1 MPTSLLSSIHILLPE
16 ARNIRMGFQHLTE
29 LLRSCAG
36 DDASRGLIVYRSGDT
51 DVGYNM
57 PYKKLMALALSNSG
71 LVCRIKGFREKSI
84 VLLHFD
90 DQLENIIWFWS
101 VLYAGGIPAISTP
114 FVKDAQQREQHIR
127 HLNTVLQEPICLTRL
142 NLLGEFMGQEYL
154 NIHTIETLSSSKQ
167 PDARPVPAQHTS
179 TSEPELALLMLTS
192 GSTGNAKVVSLTHSQ
207 IFTAISGKSSVKKL
221 PAGHTFLNWVGLDHV
236 ASMVE
241 IHLQALYVNASQI
254 HIHSSEVVSD
264 PLLFLELISKHRVA
278 TTFAPNFFLAKIRQA
293 MMSESMK
300 SRQRI
305 SRLDL
310 SCLQFLATG
319 GEANVVETCA
329 ALSEL
334 LGRYGAPR
342 NVIVPGFGMTETCAG
357 AIFNCRFPEYDL
369 ENGYE
374 FASLGTC
381 MPGMELR
388 INVSTEEGE
397 PRTAAPNES
406 GNLELTGPVVFQ
418 GYFNN
423 PSATADAFTQDGWF
437 KTGDRAMID
446 AGGQLN
452 FIGRVKE
459 SLNING
465 VKYLPYEIEATIG
478 GLSIPGIMPG
488 CIVCLPYHLKGMETE
503 GVCVIYSPTYV
514 SGDTDSHVDTHKAI
528 VQAVMLHTGT
538 RPYVLPLDYQLLPKS
553 TLGKFSRAKIQ
564 KALGSGD
571 YDQYRESNDAIIR
584 DYHAS
589 IYVAPCNEMERT
601 LLDAFADN
609 VEFFE
614 KESFGVE
621 TPIFEMGVTS
631 IHLIRLKREI
641 ERRLSIDD
649 IPIVKM
655 MAYPT
660 VRSLAGALQ
669 ATRDHKDYNPVVKLQ
684 LNGTKAPLWL
694 VHPGVGEVLVFLGL
708 AKYMSDR
715 PVFALRARGFDGEP
729 YFESISETVEV
740 YHAAIKAHQPNGPY
754 ALAGYSYG
762 TMLAFEITKVLEA
775 NGDEVRFLG
784 SFNLPPHIKSRM
796 EQLNWTQCLLHLSY
810 FLGLITDQHAESV
823 GEKLQMQ
830 SKQEVLSHITLHAD
844 PARWAELS
852 LTVDGL
858 ANWASLAFGLQ
869 KMATSYEPSGLVKSI
884 DVFYAIPLR
893 ALSLTKEEWRE
904 GHLSK
909 WADFVESEPR
919 FHDVGGEHY
928 TMIGPDHVH
937 GFQKKLKAALTERG
951 V

>member
-1 MPTSLLSSIHILLPE
+1 M
-16 ARNIRMGFQHLTE
+16 NFQHLTE

-36 DDASRGLIVYRSGDT
+36 ENASRGLVVYRSGNT
-51 DVGYNM
+51 DAGYNM
-57 PYKKLMALALSNSG
+57 PYKKLKALALFNSR
-71 LVCRIKGFREKSI
+71 LVCRIRGFRENPI

-90 DQLENIIWFWS
+90 DQLETIIWFWS
-101 VLYAGGIPAISTP
+101 VLYAGGTPAISTP

-154 NIHTIETLSSSKQ
+154 NIHTVEALSSSQ
-167 PDARPVPAQHTS
+167 QLDARPVPAQHPPTLG
-179 TSEPELALLMLTS
+179 PELALLMLTS
-192 GSTGNAKVVSLTHSQ
+192 GSTGNAKVVSLSHRQ
-207 IFTAISGKSSVKKL
+207 IFTAVSGKSSVKKL

-241 IHLQALYVNASQI
+241 IHLQALYVNADQI

-278 TTFAPNFFLAKIRQA
+278 KTFGPNFFLAKIRQA
-293 MMSESMK
+293 MMSESMNA
-300 SRQRI
+300 RQRI

-334 LGRYGAPR
+334 LGRYGAPK
-342 NVIVPGFGMTETCAG
+342 NAIVPGFGMTETCAG
-357 AIFNCRFPEYDL
+357 AIFNCRFPDYDL
-369 ENGYE
+369 EKGHE

-381 MPGMELR
+381 MPGIELR
-388 INVSTEEGE
+388 VNVSTEEYE
-397 PRTAAPNES
+397 TRPARPNEP
-406 GNLELTGPVVFQ
+406 GNLELSGPVVFQ

-446 AGGQLN
+446 TAGELN

-459 SLNING
+459 TLNING
-465 VKYLPYEIEATIG
+465 VKYLPHEIEAAIE
-478 GLSIPGIMPG
+478 GLLIPGIMSG
-488 CIVCLPYHLKGMETE
+488 YIVCLPYHLRGMETE
-503 GVCVIYSPTYV
+503 EVCVIYAPSYV
-514 SGDTDSHVDTHKAI
+514 SDDIDSRVDTHKAI
-528 VQAVMLHTGT
+528 SQAAMLQTGS
-538 RPYVLPLDYQLLPKS
+538 RPYVLPLDYLLLPKS
-553 TLGKFSRAKIQ
+553 TLGKFSRAKMQ
-564 KALGSGD
+564 KALRNGD
-571 YDQYRESNDAIIR
+571 YDQYREMNDAIIR
-584 DYHAS
+584 NYHAS
-589 IYVAPCNEMERT
+589 NFVPPSNEMERT

-609 VEFFE
+609 VESFE
-614 KESFGVE
+614 EARFGVE

-660 VRSLAGALQ
+660 VRSLAGALH
-669 ATRDHKDYNPVVKLQ
+669 ATHGHKDYNPVVKLQ
-684 LNGTKAPLWL
+684 VNGTRTPLWL

-708 AKYMSDR
+708 AKHISDR

-740 YHAAIKAHQPNGPY
+740 YHAAIKAHQPKGPY

-762 TMLAFEITKVLEA
+762 TMLAFEIAKLLEA
-775 NGDEVRFLG
+775 DGDEVRFLG
-784 SFNLPPHIKSRM
+784 SFNLPPHIKARM

-830 SKQEVLSHITLHAD
+830 SKQDVLSYITLHAD
-844 PARWAELS
+844 PARWVELS

-869 KMATSYEPSGLVKSI
+869 KMAKAYEPSGLVKSI
-884 DVFYAIPLR
+884 DVFYAIPLS
-893 ALSLTKEEWRE
+893 ALSLTKEEWRD

-928 TMIGPDHVH
+928 TIIGPDHVH
-937 GFQKKLKAALTERG
+937 GFQKKLKTALADRG

>member
-1 MPTSLLSSIHILLPE
+1 
-16 ARNIRMGFQHLTE
+16 MGFRHLTE
-29 LLRSCAG
+29 LLRSSAG
-36 DDASRGLIVYRSGDT
+36 ENASQGLIVYRSGNT
-51 DVGYNM
+51 DVGYSI
-57 PYKKLMALALSNSG
+57 PYKKVMALALFNSK
-71 LVCRIKGFREKSI
+71 LVRRIEGFREDSI

-101 VLYAGGIPAISTP
+101 VLYAGGTPAISTP

-154 NIHTIETLSSSKQ
+154 NIHTVEALSSSGQ
-167 PDARPVPAQHTS
+167 LDALPVPSQHPFTS
-179 TSEPELALLMLTS
+179 KSELALLMLTS
-192 GSTGNAKVVSLTHSQ
+192 GSTGNAKVVCLSHRQ
-207 IFTAISGKSSVKKL
+207 ILTAISGKASVKKL
-221 PAGHTFLNWVGLDHV
+221 PAGHAFLNWVGLDHV

-241 IHLQALYVNASQI
+241 IHLQALYVNVDQI

-264 PLLFLELISKHRVA
+264 PLLFLELISKHKVA
-278 TTFAPNFFLAKIRQA
+278 TSFAPNFFLAKIRQA
-293 MMSESMK
+293 MMSESVNA
-300 SRQRI
+300 RQRI

-388 INVSTEEGE
+388 INVSTEKGE
-397 PRTAAPNES
+397 PRTARRNEP
-406 GNLELTGPVVFQ
+406 GNLELSGPAVFQ

-423 PSATADAFTQDGWF
+423 LSATADAFTRDGWF

-446 AGGQLN
+446 TAGQLN

-459 SLNING
+459 TLNING
-465 VKYLPYEIEATIG
+465 VKYLPHEIEAAIE
-478 GLSIPGIMPG
+478 GLSLPAIMSG
-488 CIVCLPYHLKGMETE
+488 CIVCLPYHLSGMETE
-503 GVCVIYSPTYV
+503 EICVIYAPSYV
-514 SGDTDSHVDTHKAI
+514 SDDIDSRVDTHRAI
-528 VQAVMLHTGT
+528 VQAVMLHTGS
-538 RPYVLPLDYQLLPKS
+538 RPHILPLDYPLLPKS
-553 TLGKFSRAKIQ
+553 TLGKFSRAKMQ
-564 KALGSGD
+564 KALRNGD
-571 YDQYRESNDAIIR
+571 YDQYKEMNEAIIR
-584 DYHAS
+584 NYHAS
-589 IYVAPCNEMERT
+589 NYVPPANEIERT
-601 LLDAFADN
+601 LLNAFADN

-614 KESFGVE
+614 EAMFGVE

-631 IHLIRLKREI
+631 VHLIRLKREI

-660 VRSLAGALQ
+660 VRSLAGALHDTQ
-669 ATRDHKDYNPVVKLQ
+669 GHKTYDPVVKLQ
-684 LNGTKAPLWL
+684 LNGSKIPLWL

-708 AKYMSDR
+708 AKYMTDR

-729 YFESISETVEV
+729 CFASISEAVEV
-740 YHAAIKAHQPNGPY
+740 YHAAIKAHQPKGPY

-762 TMLAFEITKVLEA
+762 TMLAFEIAKVLEA
-775 NGDEVRFLG
+775 DGDEVRFLG

-823 GEKLQMQ
+823 GEKLQTQ
-830 SKQEVLSHITLHAD
+830 SKEEVLSYITLHAD

-858 ANWASLAFGLQ
+858 GNWANLAFGLQ
-869 KMATSYEPSGLVKSI
+869 KMATSYEPSGFVKTI

-893 ALSLTKEEWRE
+893 ALSLTKEEWRD

-909 WADFVESEPR
+909 WANFVESEPR

-937 GFQKKLKAALTERG
+937 GFQKKLRAALKDRG

>member
-1 MPTSLLSSIHILLPE
+1 MS
-16 ARNIRMGFQHLTE
+16 FQHLTE

-36 DDASRGLIVYRSGDT
+36 ENASGGLIVYRSGNT
-51 DVGYNM
+51 DIGYNM
-57 PYKKLMALALSNSG
+57 PYQKLLALALFNSG
-71 LVCRIKGFREKSI
+71 LICRIKGFRENSI

-114 FVKDAQQREQHIR
+114 FVKDKQQREQHIR
-127 HLNTVLQEPICLTRL
+127 HLNTILQEPICLTRL
-142 NLLGEFMGQEYL
+142 NLLGDFMGQEYL
-154 NIHTIETLSSSKQ
+154 NIHTVEALSSSKQ
-167 PDARPVPAQHTS
+167 LDAQPVPAQHPS
-179 TSEPELALLMLTS
+179 TSESEIALLMLTS
-192 GSTGNAKVVSLTHSQ
+192 GSTGNAKVVSLCHRQ
-207 IFTAISGKSSVKKL
+207 ILTAISGKFSVKKL
-221 PAGHTFLNWVGLDHV
+221 PAGRPFLNWVGLDHV

-241 IHLQALYVNASQI
+241 IHLQALYVNAGQI

-293 MMSESMK
+293 MMSESV
-300 SRQRI
+300 SARQRI

-310 SCLQFLATG
+310 GCLQFLATG

-357 AIFNCRFPEYDL
+357 AIFNCQFPEYDL

-381 MPGMELR
+381 MPGIELR
-388 INVSTEEGE
+388 VNPSTKEGE
-397 PRTAAPNES
+397 RRTARPNEP

-418 GYFNN
+418 GYFND
-423 PSATADAFTQDGWF
+423 PSATANAFTSDGWF

-446 AGGQLN
+446 TAGQLN

-459 SLNING
+459 TLNING
-465 VKYLPYEIEATIG
+465 VKYLPHEIEAAVE
-478 GLSIPGIMPG
+478 GLSLPGIMPG
-488 CIVCLPYHLKGMETE
+488 CILCLPYHLRGMETE
-503 GVCVIYSPTYV
+503 EVCVIYSPTYV
-514 SGDTDSHVDTHKAI
+514 SDDIDSRVAIYKAV
-528 VQAVMLHTGT
+528 VQTVMLHTGS
-538 RPYVLPLDYQLLPKS
+538 RPYILPLDHRLLPKS

-571 YDQYRESNDAIIR
+571 YDQYRETNDAIIR
-584 DYHAS
+584 NYHAS
-589 IYVAPCNEMERT
+589 DYVPPSNEMERT
-601 LLDAFADN
+601 LLNAFADN

-614 KESFGVE
+614 EAKFGVD

-655 MAYPT
+655 MTYPT
-660 VRSLAGALQ
+660 VRSLARALHD
-669 ATRDHKDYNPVVKLQ
+669 THGHKDYNPVVKLQ
-684 LNGTKAPLWL
+684 LNGSRTPLWL

-729 YFESISETVEV
+729 CFESISETVEV
-740 YHAAIKAHQPNGPY
+740 YHAAIKTHQPNGPY

-762 TMLAFEITKVLEA
+762 TMLAFEIAKVLEA
-775 NGDEVRFLG
+775 DGDEVRFLG

-823 GEKLQMQ
+823 GEKLQVQ
-830 SKQEVLSHITLHAD
+830 SKQEVLSYITLHAD

-858 ANWASLAFGLQ
+858 ANWANLAFGLQ
-869 KMATSYEPSGLVKSI
+869 KMATSYEPSGVVKSI
-884 DVFYAIPLR
+884 DVFYAIPLK
-893 ALSLTKEEWRE
+893 ALSLTKGKWRD

-937 GFQKKLKAALTERG
+937 GFQKKLKAALADRG

>member
-1 MPTSLLSSIHILLPE
+1 MLILLLSSTLVILPA
-16 ARNIRMGFQHLTE
+16 ARNLRMGSQHLIE

-36 DDASRGLIVYRSGDT
+36 ENASRGLIVYRPGNT
-51 DVGYNM
+51 DVGYSM
-57 PYKKLMALALSNSG
+57 PYKKLMAIALFNSG
-71 LVCRIKGFREKSI
+71 LVRRIEGFTENSI

-101 VLYAGGIPAISTP
+101 VLYAGGTPAISTP

-127 HLNTVLQEPICLTRL
+127 HLHTVLREPICLTRL

-154 NIHTIETLSSSKQ
+154 NIHTVEALSYSGQ
-167 PDARPVPAQHTS
+167 LDARPVPAQHPYAS
-179 TSEPELALLMLTS
+179 DSELALLMLTS
-192 GSTGNAKVVSLTHSQ
+192 GSTGNAKVVCLSHRQ
-207 IFTAISGKSSVKKL
+207 ILTAISGKSSVKKL
-221 PAGHTFLNWVGLDHV
+221 PAGHAFLNWVGLDHV
-236 ASMVE
+236 ASIVE
-241 IHLQALYVNASQI
+241 IHLQALYVNADQI
-254 HIHSSEVVSD
+254 HIHSAEVVSD

-278 TTFAPNFFLAKIRQA
+278 RSFAPNFFLAKIRQV
-293 MMSESMK
+293 MTSESVNA
-300 SRQRI
+300 RQRI

-319 GEANVVETCA
+319 GEANVVETCD
-329 ALSEL
+329 ALSKL
-334 LGRYGAPR
+334 LGRHGAPR
-342 NVIVPGFGMTETCAG
+342 NVIVPAFGMTETCAG
-357 AIFNCRFPEYDL
+357 AIFNCRFPDYDL

-374 FASLGTC
+374 FASVGTS

-388 INVSTEEGE
+388 VNVSTGEGE
-397 PRTAAPNES
+397 TRTARRNEP

-423 PSATADAFTQDGWF
+423 PSATADAFTRDGWF

-446 AGGQLN
+446 TVGQLN
-452 FIGRVKE
+452 FIGREKE
-459 SLNING
+459 TLNING
-465 VKYLPYEIEATIG
+465 VKYLPHEIEAAIE
-478 GLSIPGIMPG
+478 GLLIPGIMPG
-488 CIVCLPYHLKGMETE
+488 CIVCLPYHLRGMETE
-503 GVCVIYSPTYV
+503 EICVIYAPTYV
-514 SGDTDSHVDTHKAI
+514 SDDIDSRVDTHKAI
-528 VQAVMLHTGT
+528 VQAVMLQTGS
-538 RPYVLPLDYQLLPKS
+538 RPYVLPLDHLILPKS
-553 TLGKFSRAKIQ
+553 TLGKFSRAKMQ
-564 KALGSGD
+564 KALKNGD

-584 DYHAS
+584 NYHAS
-589 IYVAPCNEMERT
+589 NYIPPSNEMERT
-601 LLDAFADN
+601 LLNAFADN
-609 VEFFE
+609 VEYFE
-614 KESFGVE
+614 EARFGVE

-641 ERRLSIDD
+641 ERCLSIEN

-660 VRSLAGALQ
+660 VRSLAGALHN
-669 ATRDHKDYNPVVKLQ
+669 THGHKDYDPVVKLQ
-684 LNGTKAPLWL
+684 LNGSRTPLWL

-729 YFESISETVEV
+729 CFESISEAVEV
-740 YHAAIKAHQPNGPY
+740 YHAAIKAHQPKGPY

-762 TMLAFEITKVLEA
+762 TMLAFEIAKVLQA

-830 SKQEVLSHITLHAD
+830 SKQEVLSYITVRAD

-858 ANWASLAFGLQ
+858 ANWANLAFGLQ
-869 KMATSYEPSGLVKSI
+869 KMATLYEPSGLVKSI

-893 ALSLTKEEWRE
+893 ALSLTKEEWRDI
-904 GHLSK
+904 HLSR

-937 GFQKKLKAALTERG
+937 GFQKKLKTALADRG
-951 V
+951 L